1 MIYLSLPG
9 VVLTVILLIISLS
22 GIGCMRPYLQWLPQP
37 GSRKKLLVIIV
48 SSRSRFSLRTQ

>member
-48 SSRSRFSLRTQ
+48 SGRSRFSLRT